1 MNEKRDVR
9 AFPVIAA
16 SILHLLE
23 SSSTPQTFADLFREA
38 RASEPVSC
46 TACGERACA
55 VNGESETVAPVL
67 VVNLT
72 WMETPSSDS
81 IAQLVR
87 GALLPFDA
95 AVAFGGGSDGI
106 YQCVAVVCFK
116 GDHYTAYARPPPSSV
131 DLRYPPRWTLRD
143 RFVDRGS
150 GDVDW
155 LLEELSGGAK
165 PKLPALLV
173 YVRV

>member
-1 MNEKRDVR
+1 M
-9 AFPVIAA
+9 
-16 SILHLLE
+16 
-23 SSSTPQTFADLFREA
+23 
-38 RASEPVSC
+38 
-46 TACGERACA
+46 
-55 VNGESETVAPVL
+55 ETVAPVL

-72 WMETPSSDS
+72 WMETPSSNS
-81 IAQLVR
+81 IAQLVK
-87 GALLPFDA
+87 GALLPFDS
-95 AVAFGGGSDGI
+95 AVAFGGGAEGM

-155 LLEELSGGAK
+155 LLAELSGTK

>member
-23 SSSTPQTFADLFREA
+23 SASTPQTFADLFREA

-46 TACGERACA
+46 TSCGERACA

-87 GALLPFDA
+87 GALLPFDS
-95 AVAFGGGSDGI
+95 AVAFGGGAEGM
-106 YQCVAVVCFK
+106 YQCVAVVCFR
-116 GDHYTAYARPPPSSV
+116 GDHYTAYARSRDDGCWRLFNDATVGVRDDDELVV
-131 DLRYPPRWTLRD
+131 DAQRETVLHRD
-143 RFVDRGS
+143 AFGVGCGYGRG
-150 GDVDW
+150 
-155 LLEELSGGAK
+155 
-165 PKLPALLV
+165 
-173 YVRV
+173 